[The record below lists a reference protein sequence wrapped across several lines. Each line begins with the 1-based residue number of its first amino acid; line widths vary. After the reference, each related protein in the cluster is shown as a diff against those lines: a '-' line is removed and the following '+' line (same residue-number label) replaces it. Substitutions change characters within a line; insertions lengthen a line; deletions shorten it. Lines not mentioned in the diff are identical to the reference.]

1 MEIGFVGLGG
11 MGGAIAVNLIRGGH
25 QVSVGTRTAE
35 KAQPLIRVGA
45 RAAAT
50 PREAAD
56 NEIVISMLAD
66 DRAVESVVF
75 GDNGILS
82 ADRLPL
88 HVSMSTISIDLA
100 QRLTAAHGAKGG
112 RFVSA
117 TGFGRPQAALAAKLS
132 VLAAGPPEDLEACPP
147 VFPAN

>member
-1 MEIGFVGLGG
+1 MEIGFVGLGR
-11 MGGAIAVNLIRGGH
+11 MGGAIALNLIKAGH
-25 QVSVGTRTAE
+25 QVSVWNRTAE

-88 HVSMSTISIDLA
+88 HVSMSPISIDLA

-117 TGFGRPQAALAAKLS
+117 TVFRRPHAGLAAERSALAAG
-132 VLAAGPPEDLEACPP
+132 APEALDACPP